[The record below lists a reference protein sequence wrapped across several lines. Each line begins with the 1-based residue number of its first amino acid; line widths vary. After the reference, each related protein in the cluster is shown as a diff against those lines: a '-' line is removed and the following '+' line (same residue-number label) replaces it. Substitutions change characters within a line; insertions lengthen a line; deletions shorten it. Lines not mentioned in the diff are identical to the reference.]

1 MNYNDEIKELATG
14 IVSTLEEHG
23 FFEENP
29 FVSHNALYKK
39 LSKRMNEKYES
50 TGEMLLTDMEF
61 LQAANE
67 VSEAAISET
76 LENLSEKGAIS
87 MSIGEGGEI
96 YYSANPDFDM
106 DKLIE

>member
-1 MNYNDEIKELATG
+1 MRKELATG

-50 TGEMLLTDMEF
+50 TGEMLLTDVEF
-61 LQAANE
+61 LEAANE
-67 VSEAAISET
+67 VSEETVSET
-76 LENLSEKGAIS
+76 LESLVDKGALN
-87 MSIGEGGEI
+87 MSIDENGDI
-96 YYSANPDFDM
+96 NYSANPEFDIT
-106 DKLIE
+106 KLDEE